1 MLKILIVDDETV
13 VRRGV
18 MLGVDWGQIGC
29 AIVGEAANGEEG
41 LALAKEHRPDLI
53 ITDIRMPKMDGIQ
66 MMNAIREQGFNTH
79 VIVLTAYSDFSYAQ
93 SALKLGADDYL
104 LKPFRDQELL
114 SAVMKILQKEKA
126 REFPSPDAV
135 LPAAAAGKSKYVQEA
150 IHYIARHYGDSDMGI
165 TAIAGHLN
173 VSESYLSHVFK
184 KETNCTVTGYLTQ
197 YRIHTAM
204 KLFKDCRL
212 KVYEVARQVGYKDV
226 TYFGSTFKKLAG
238 MSPSEYQD
246 RSGM

>member
-13 VRRGV
+13 VRRGI
-18 MLGVDWGQIGC
+18 MLGVDWGQLGC
-29 AIVGEAANGEEG
+29 AVVGEAADGEEG
-41 LALAKEHRPDLI
+41 LALARECRPDLI
-53 ITDIRMPKMDGIQ
+53 ITDIRMPKMDGVQ
-66 MMNAIREQGFNTH
+66 MMSALREMGFTTR

-104 LKPFRDQELL
+104 LKPFRDQELV
-114 SAVMKILQKEKA
+114 SAVLKILQKEKQPDI
-126 REFPSPDAV
+126 PSPDVV
-135 LPAAAAGKSKYVQEA
+135 LPPAAADKSKYVREA
-150 IHYIARHYGDSDMGI
+150 IQYIARHYGDSDIGI
-165 TAIAGHLN
+165 TAIAGHLS

-197 YRIHTAM
+197 YRVHTAM
-204 KLFKDCRL
+204 KLLKDCRL

-238 MSPSEYQD
+238 LSPSEYQD
-246 RSGM
+246 RAGR